1 MECSARGGV
10 VKRFLTGLGQL
21 ALLCLGIAIAIATA
35 AAVLAVLDP
44 MRDMPYVG
52 RSA

>member
-1 MECSARGGV
+1 
-10 VKRFLTGLGQL
+10 VKRVIKSIGQL
-21 ALLCLGIAIAIATA
+21 ALIWLGIAIAIATA

-44 MRDMPYVG
+44 MRDTPYVG

>member
-1 MECSARGGV
+1 M
-10 VKRFLTGLGQL
+10 KRFLTGLGQL
-21 ALLCLGIAIAIATA
+21 ALIWLGIAIAIATA

-44 MRDMPYVG
+44 MHDVPYAE